1 MTFILRFKDR
11 TAIKQSGIHPIDSY
25 LEYLRYERYG
35 A

>member
-1 MTFILRFKDR
+1 MEFILRFKNR
-11 TAIKQSGIHPIDSY
+11 IEVKNSGIHPIDAY